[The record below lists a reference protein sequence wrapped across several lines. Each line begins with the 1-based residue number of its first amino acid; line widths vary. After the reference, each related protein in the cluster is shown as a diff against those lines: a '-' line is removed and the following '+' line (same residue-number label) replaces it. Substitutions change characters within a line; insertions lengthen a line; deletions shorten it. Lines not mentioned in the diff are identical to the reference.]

1 MRIVFDG
8 HIDTLSSHGWTHC
21 ATETYNR
28 DLQQS
33 KVQGG
38 LCHMLKLHG
47 WLSLPTMWVILFM
60 HPLASV
66 PLERSQRWNTWT
78 ASTLVTI
85 ADTQGR
91 I

>member
-1 MRIVFDG
+1 
-8 HIDTLSSHGWTHC
+8 
-21 ATETYNR
+21 
-28 DLQQS
+28 
-33 KVQGG
+33 
-38 LCHMLKLHG
+38 MLKLDR

-78 ASTLVTI
+78 ASALVTI

-91 I
+91 ISTFPDHLQIIMSERPFHLHDLVARSNLGNDQDYGGCG